1 MPLAW
6 DKKTGVAPNAETTIV
21 SYEVGNNQIVRLD
34 GFIAFGNCA
43 AIYRLYADGEVKAS
57 YMTSEADRNAY
68 VIFRT
73 ENVTGPQTIAVKV
86 VHFIPAAPAE
96 GQDFEGTI
104 LGG

>member
-6 DKKTGVAPNAETTIV
+6 DKKTQVAPGTETTIV

-34 GFIAFGNCA
+34 GFIAFGTCA
-43 AIYRLYADGEVKAS
+43 AIYRLYADGEIKAS

-86 VHFIPAAPAE
+86 LHFIPAAPGE

>member
-6 DKKTGVAPNAETTIV
+6 DKKTRVAPGTETTIV
-21 SYEVGNNQIVRLD
+21 SHQVGEGKLVKLD
-34 GFIAFGNCA
+34 GFIAFGTCA

-73 ENVTGPQTIAVKV
+73 EHVTGPKTIAVKAI
-86 VHFIPAAPAE
+86 HFIPAAQGE

>member
-6 DKKTGVAPNAETTIV
+6 DKKTQVAPGTETTIV
-21 SYEVGNNQIVRLD
+21 SYQVGEGRLVKLD
-34 GFIAFGNCA
+34 GFIAFGTCA
-43 AIYRLYADGEVKAS
+43 AIYRLYADSEVKAS

-73 ENVTGPQTIAVKV
+73 EHVTGPKTITVKAL
-86 VHFIPAAPAE
+86 HFIPAAPGE

>member
-6 DKKTGVAPNAETTIV
+6 DKKQGVAPGQETVIV
-21 SYEVGNNQIVRLD
+21 SYQVGGGKLVKLD
-34 GFIAFGNCA
+34 GFIAFGTCA
-43 AIYRLYADGEVKAS
+43 AIYRLYVDNDVKAS

-73 ENVTGPQTIAVKV
+73 EHVSGPKTISVKI
-86 VHFIPAAPAE
+86 VHFVPDSAGK

>member
-6 DKKTGVAPNAETTIV
+6 DKKLQVSPGQETSIV
-21 SYEVGNNQIVRLD
+21 TYQVGAGKLVSLD
-34 GFIAFGNCA
+34 GFIAFGTCA
-43 AIYRLYADGEVKAS
+43 GIYRLYVEGEVKVS

-68 VIFRT
+68 VVFRT
-73 ENVTGPQTIAVKV
+73 EHVSGPKTITVKV
-86 VHFIPAAPAE
+86 THFVPAAAGE

>member
-6 DKKTGVAPNAETTIV
+6 NAKTLVPPGEETVIV
-21 SYEVGNNQIVRLD
+21 SYNVGADKLVKLD
-34 GFIAFGNCA
+34 GFIAFGTCS
-43 AIYRLYADGEVKAS
+43 AIYRLYVDEDVKAS

-73 ENVTGPQTIAVKV
+73 EHVTGPKTITIKV
-86 VHFIPAAPAE
+86 IHFVPAPAGE

>member
-6 DKKTGVAPNAETTIV
+6 DKKTAVAPGSETTIV
-21 SYEVGNNQIVRLD
+21 SYEVGEGKLVKLD
-34 GFIAFGNCA
+34 GFIAFGTCTG
-43 AIYRLYADGEVKAS
+43 IYRLYVDAEVKAS

-68 VIFRT
+68 IIFRT
-73 ENVTGPQTIAVKV
+73 EHVSGPKTIAVKII
-86 VHFIPAAPAE
+86 HFVPAAAGE